1 MDIFSLIVEAK
12 TEKAKGSKAG
22 REKMLTAKQKTH
34 GNPLKS
40 RVKIYSSIMDALR
53 KGYVGQMF
61 STVESDRI
69 YVITIQKWGDSD
81 EQVYAGRIA
90 KGFNSFPDA
99 KKFAART
106 MVRHGKSTSK
116 QLKSYFKTQKKD

>member
-40 RVKIYSSIMDALR
+40 RVKIYASIMDALR

-61 STVESDRI
+61 STTESDRI
-69 YVITIQKWGDSD
+69 YVITLQKWGDSD

-90 KGFNSFPDA
+90 KGFNSFPEA

-106 MVRHGKSTSK
+106 MVRHGKSTSST
-116 QLKSYFKTQKKD
+116 LKKYYKSKRKD